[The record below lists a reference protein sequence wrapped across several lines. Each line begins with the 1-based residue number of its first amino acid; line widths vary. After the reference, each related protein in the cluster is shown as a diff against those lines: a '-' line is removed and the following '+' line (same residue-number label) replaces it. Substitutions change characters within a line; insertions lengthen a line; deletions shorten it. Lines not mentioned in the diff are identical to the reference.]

1 MAMSRYL
8 LSIKFDKYRSFAAE
22 KPTSIIFLQAL
33 RVSMEEQRA
42 RQEAEARKAASETP
56 GGESAERQTGGINIL
71 NQLHLP
77 CFQ

>member
-1 MAMSRYL
+1 
-8 LSIKFDKYRSFAAE
+8 
-22 KPTSIIFLQAL
+22 
-33 RVSMEEQRA
+33 MEEQRA